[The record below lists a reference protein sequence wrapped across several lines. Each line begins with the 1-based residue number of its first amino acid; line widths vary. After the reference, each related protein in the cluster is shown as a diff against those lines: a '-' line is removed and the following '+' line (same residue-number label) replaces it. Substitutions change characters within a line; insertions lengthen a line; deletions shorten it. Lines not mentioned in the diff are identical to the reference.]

1 MICCAM
7 TSMASEPEVLYN
19 GITLPA
25 QWPPRYAEPVEAK
38 EMPVPYL
45 TDKPAVIPIN
55 VGRQL
60 FVDNFLISQTDLKPT
75 YHTPDFFE
83 GNPILEPTE
92 EWENTIEGAPYAA
105 PFSDGIW
112 YDDKDGKFKMWY
124 LAGAGSI
131 HKQDKQTFY
140 TGYAESDDGMHWVKP
155 DLELVKA
162 PVLSIPP
169 TVMLRQYGWIAR
181 KKTRPSVTKCSM
193 SSVVPLTAAGNSY
206 SNILTTAFTGVR
218 A

>member
-1 MICCAM
+1 M

-83 GNPILEPTE
+83 GNYNPQNEMF
-92 EWENTIEGAPYAA
+92 AA
-105 PFSDGIW
+105 FETNRSLLKNETYP
-112 YDDKDGKFKMWY
+112 KFKKFSPGF
-124 LAGAGSI
+124 AG
-131 HKQDKQTFY
+131 
-140 TGYAESDDGMHWVKP
+140 V
-155 DLELVKA
+155 
-162 PVLSIPP
+162 
-169 TVMLRQYGWIAR
+169 
-181 KKTRPSVTKCSM
+181 
-193 SSVVPLTAAGNSY
+193 
-206 SNILTTAFTGVR
+206 
-218 A
+218 